1 MGSAALLFSTA
12 PAFAERK
19 PGPLY
24 ISSISPV
31 APAVVP
37 GATPQNSAKIQNQVG
52 FKQYQKGLAAKAK
65 GDLNQALIDF
75 LQASKEN
82 PRLTQAFFEQ
92 ALIFRQK
99 GFANLA
105 ESALNQALLLEP
117 NFQQARLLLAAVRLE
132 SGNVGGAT
140 RELGKSLGLELKAGN
155 SMTAPGN
162 RARGQVLEFKPEE
175 GSTIKKAPL
184 PASTVADGRK
194 PSPDPWLDRLR
205 FLNEHGTS
213 SLKPGEAF
221 MFSEES
227 GEALLI
233 LSDGKKIRRLIAT
246 PRNSQDLVQER
257 RPELLLPKEFLYKL
271 STQGKVLSE
280 TESPAPER
288 EKAVSDESSRSQAQ
302 ASNWRNNGDENSLE
316 QELADNPFTR
326 TAVLDEPAK
335 ASPARK
341 LPQASKEDSIDALS
355 SEGGNKLSLEQ
366 AEKLPED
373 NFDAGNLLPDLGLD
387 AVVEKTQKFF
397 GWLRKTLKFQ

>member
-1 MGSAALLFSTA
+1 M
-12 PAFAERK
+12 
-19 PGPLY
+19 
-24 ISSISPV
+24 
-31 APAVVP
+31 
-37 GATPQNSAKIQNQVG
+37 
-52 FKQYQKGLAAKAK
+52 
-65 GDLNQALIDF
+65 IDF

-140 RELGKSLGLELKAGN
+140 RELGKSLGLELKSGN
-155 SMTAPGN
+155 TSAAPN
-162 RARGQVLEFKPEE
+162 SRVRGQVLEFKPDE
-175 GSTIKKAPL
+175 GSATTKAPQ
-184 PASTVADGRK
+184 PTSTVADGRK
-194 PSPDPWLDRLR
+194 ASPDPWLDRLR

-233 LSDGKKIRRLIAT
+233 LGDGKKIRRLIAT
-246 PRNSQDLVQER
+246 PRNNQDLVQER

-288 EKAVSDESSRSQAQ
+288 AKAVSDESSRSQSQ
-302 ASNWRNNGDENSLE
+302 ASNWRNNGDENTLE
-316 QELADNPFTR
+316 QDLADNPFTR

-341 LPQASKEDSIDALS
+341 LPQAAREDSIDSLS
-355 SEGGNKLSLEQ
+355 AEGGNQLSLEQ